1 MERTAAR
8 RVCRT
13 GNIALQVDAR
23 FWLAGVAARNGG
35 KQRLRVGMQRMEE
48 QQKTVKAHKLVV
60 NNRKTSMV
68 TGVLDVLSFNLN
80 EILLETEQ
88 GMLMVKGTDMHVNRL
103 NLEKGEVDLAGNID
117 NISYSDIHSG
127 AKAGENLLSKLFR

>member
-1 MERTAAR
+1 
-8 RVCRT
+8 
-13 GNIALQVDAR
+13 
-23 FWLAGVAARNGG
+23 
-35 KQRLRVGMQRMEE
+35 MEE
-48 QQKTVKAHKLVV
+48 RQLVKPQNSWFVM
-60 NNRKTSMV
+60 NYRMTGTV
-68 TGVLDVLSFNLN
+68 TGFLDVVSFAFID
-80 EILLETEQ
+80 ILLETEQ